1 MNTTRPRLRPPGP
14 WSLALAGSA
23 VLVAAL
29 AGCATA
35 SDASAPASDSA
46 TGPSAAELIA
56 EQAERGGP
64 TAAPTEWVSSEYAL
78 CAEFPPAG
86 QTPAGDLEG
95 WWNGAPANPDGS
107 IIRDPDEWPDA
118 RMRDHPRL
126 AVVGVDSAEVYS
138 TWDRITCGP
147 DPTYVPTRTDEWPA
161 DVDSVVL
168 DMDTGEVLAT
178 GRRGG

>member
-1 MNTTRPRLRPPGP
+1 MNTTRPGLRPLGP
-14 WSLALAGSA
+14 WGVALGGSALLVASLGGCAAGSE
-23 VLVAAL
+23 
-29 AGCATA
+29 
-35 SDASAPASDSA
+35 ASAPASDSA

-56 EQAERGGP
+56 EQAERGDP
-64 TAAPTEWVSSEYAL
+64 TAAPTEWVPSEYAL

-107 IIRDPDEWPDA
+107 IIRDPDEWPVA
-118 RMRDHPRL
+118 RMRDHPRV

-147 DPTYVPTRTDEWPA
+147 DPAYVPTRTDEWPA